1 MQKNFWAGAVAVA
14 AGFFGPIL
22 PYIGITVLLVV
33 IDMISAM
40 RLSVRLKRRG
50 LPADPRLSSHKL
62 SRLIGT
68 IFKIFVAFT
77 VAGVLEHLKLG
88 QYFGYLNPVS
98 ALAGLI
104 SFRQILSILENES
117 CATDSTWAATA
128 RKYLADK
135 TDRHIS

>member
-1 MQKNFWAGAVAVA
+1 MQKSFWSAAAALA
-14 AGFFGPIL
+14 AGFFSPLL

-33 IDMISAM
+33 LDMISAI
-40 RLSVRLKRRG
+40 RLSRRLKRRG

-62 SRLIGT
+62 SHLIGT
-68 IFKIFVAFT
+68 VFRIFVGFT
-77 VAGVLEHLKLG
+77 VAGLLERYGLG
-88 QYFGYLNPVS
+88 QYFGYINPVS

-135 TDRHIS
+135 TDRHLR